1 MKKPILAFIII
12 IFGFF
17 AISCNS
23 NSNKSDKTIGEDS
36 IAKENVAEKFY
47 FELIDKHIPSN
58 RDGGSCN
65 VGATKGDAFIRLTKG
80 GLSVSVKYR
89 VITSFSQY
97 TGEFVYSRWVEESG
111 DLLDLKLIDDDQN
124 AGYYQIS
131 GTWKNRDAGDGN
143 FTLKLFEE
151 SKKNTLLIQ
160 ISGSSW
166 SYFENIKFDEQKFNA
181 IKSILRNANAKI
193 GDSKKISSDSN
204 MVVNEN
210 SGTNNIDI
218 FNLCN
223 YGEYTSNAEGVEEHL
238 YFTQDEYDNLIIYY
252 STPNKGKVKLGFS
265 DNIIYFKNNP
275 NKKYKIVNIGEN
287 NVSFD
292 LINPDGSTQEY
303 RAIEH

>member
-1 MKKPILAFIII
+1 MKNYNIWKVATIVLAFL
-12 IFGFF
+12 
-17 AISCNS
+17 ATSCNS
-23 NSNKSDKTIGEDS
+23 NSNKSTETSNVDS
-36 IAKENVAEKFY
+36 AATENIAEKLY
-47 FELIDKHIPSN
+47 LELIDKHIPTD

-65 VGATKGDAFIRLTKG
+65 VGATRGDAFIRLTKG
-80 GLSVSVKYR
+80 QLAVSVKYR

-111 DLLDLKLIDDDQN
+111 DLLDLKLINDDQN

-131 GTWKNRDAGDGN
+131 GTWKNRTAGDGN

-151 SKKNTLLIQ
+151 TKKNTLLIQ

-166 SYFENIKFDEQKFNA
+166 SYFENIEFDDQKFNA
-181 IKSILRNANAKI
+181 LKSVLRNPNIKI
-193 GDSKKISSDSN
+193 GDSKKTNDST
-204 MVVNEN
+204 VAVNEN
-210 SGTNNIDI
+210 SSSNNIEI

-223 YGEYTSNAEGVEEHL
+223 YGEYTSNAEGIEEHL

-252 STPNKGKVKLGFS
+252 STPNKGKVKLGS
-265 DNIIYFKNNP
+265 TGNTIYFTNNP
-275 NKKYKIVNIGEN
+275 NKKYRIVNISEEN
-287 NVSFD
+287 TTFD